1 VRLHEFE
8 AKQLFARQGIVVP
21 RGTVT
26 ALPEE
31 ASDIAAA
38 MDAVTVIKAQVL
50 AGGRGKAGGIR
61 TAATAADAERCTAEI
76 MASSIR
82 GLIPESVLIEE
93 QLDIA
98 RELYLGITIDSAA
111 GCPAVVVSGRGGV
124 DIETVAAEDP
134 KAIASGHV
142 DPLNSLS
149 LDQACELVAAIGIE
163 EEQISPVADVLCRLY
178 KLFTSCDALIAEINP
193 LAVLTDGSLVAAD
206 AVVEIDDAALF
217 KHPEW
222 NPLERIADP
231 RSRQAKQ
238 QGMTFVELPEGD
250 IGLIC
255 SGAGLGMATV
265 DLIADRAG
273 EEGGRPANFLETG
286 GGITRE
292 LMASAM
298 RLVLSQ
304 PGLKAVLI
312 NVYGGINPIHEGAK
326 GVAEVLAEE
335 PSVPV
340 VAKAL
345 GNHEEE
351 TWEILR
357 QAGVEV
363 VTDMATERVVE
374 ALFHRLS
381 EEGK

>member
-1 VRLHEFE
+1 MRLHEFE

-250 IGLIC
+250 IGPIC

>member
-1 VRLHEFE
+1 MRLHEFE

-326 GVAEVLAEE
+326 GVA
-335 PSVPV
+335 
-340 VAKAL
+340 
-345 GNHEEE
+345 
-351 TWEILR
+351 
-357 QAGVEV
+357 
-363 VTDMATERVVE
+363 
-374 ALFHRLS
+374 
-381 EEGK
+381 